1 MGELLEGPAQSPVK
15 SVTDLLISSGYGS
28 GSNFM
33 SHTLPTTFN
42 PIAYT
47 QSKSLQKIFF
57 SADGYVL
64 FTKVQNLFLMQL
76 QVTGSF
82 QMVCLHPLVLTHIC
96 LSPKYLPEPV
106 DCKGKSFELQG
117 QYFVIIQHTAQS

>member
-15 SVTDLLISSGYGS
+15 SIKDTLISSDYGS
-28 GSNFM
+28 GPNFM
-33 SHTLPTTFN
+33 SYMLQTIFN
-42 PIAYT
+42 PVTYT

-57 SADGYVL
+57 SADGYLVI
-64 FTKVQNLFLMQL
+64 TKVQNLFLKQL

-82 QMVCLHPLVLTHIC
+82 QMVCLHPLALTHVC

-106 DCKGKSFELQG
+106 DCEGKSFELQG
-117 QYFVIIQHTAQS
+117 QYFVIIQHTA